1 MQAVDSDSNMKQKPG
16 SPSDTINPNLL
27 GVSYAV
33 HGPIVERAIQI
44 EKELQKGV
52 QKPFSRVVFA
62 NIGDCHALGQ
72 QPITFIRQVQALAA
86 CPQLM
91 SSPDIPEDVK
101 ERVREI
107 LGDCTAG
114 SVGAYSPPA
123 GLALV
128 RRHAARWLRARDGV
142 AASPDHVYLGAG
154 ATDLICAVLQL
165 LAAPLHGKPPAVM
178 IPVPQYPV
186 FSCALAE
193 LGVSAA
199 PYLLDERAGWALPP
213 RALQS
218 AYRAAS
224 DTHAVRALVL
234 INPGN
239 PTGQVLSRENM
250 EEVVR
255 FAHEHRLFLLADEVY
270 QENLVDKPFV
280 SFKKVIHSMGPPYDT
295 LELASFMTASK
306 GWAAECGARAA
317 LVDIPRL
324 APQAR
329 AAFEDARARAHCPS
343 LLGQCA
349 LDCIVKPPAPGE
361 PSYSQFSLERDVI
374 QRALRERAAAAHR
387 ALNDIPT
394 FSCNPIEAAMFAFP
408 RFTIPARAHA
418 AARARGVEPD
428 EFYCMQLLEETGTS
442 RLYYDH
448 FDSSDVCYNCDSTLK
463 SINSMT

>member
-1 MQAVDSDSNMKQKPG
+1 
-16 SPSDTINPNLL
+16 
-27 GVSYAV
+27 
-33 HGPIVERAIQI
+33 
-44 EKELQKGV
+44 
-52 QKPFSRVVFA
+52 
-62 NIGDCHALGQ
+62 
-72 QPITFIRQVQALAA
+72 
-86 CPQLM
+86 
-91 SSPDIPEDVK
+91 
-101 ERVREI
+101 
-107 LGDCTAG
+107 
-114 SVGAYSPPA
+114 
-123 GLALV
+123 
-128 RRHAARWLRARDGV
+128 
-142 AASPDHVYLGAG
+142 
-154 ATDLICAVLQL
+154 
-165 LAAPLHGKPPAVM
+165 
-178 IPVPQYPV
+178 
-186 FSCALAE
+186 
-193 LGVSAA
+193 
-199 PYLLDERAGWALPP
+199 
-213 RALQS
+213 
-218 AYRAAS
+218 
-224 DTHAVRALVL
+224 
-234 INPGN
+234 
-239 PTGQVLSRENM
+239 M

-428 EFYCMQLLEETGTS
+428 EFYCMQLLEETG
-442 RLYYDH
+442 LCVVAGAG
-448 FDSSDVCYNCDSTLK
+448 FGQAPLTLHLRCTVLHAPDQLRYMLRQLK
-463 SINSMT
+463 TFHLRFLEEYRDEEAT